1 MTPRV
6 WWCSIWRWRAR
17 MNQSRTWLLASILAS
32 SLFIVAVRA
41 NSETGDEKSW
51 QTKAVM
57 RGWAGLGWARWRAHT
72 QSCRG
77 VNACH
82 RHLQHLQLSQSA
94 ALELSQ
100 SVESAVI
107 TICSSFLRMSLRS
120 EDIFRPFAAVTD
132 NNWRCDTIT
141 SCNVQTWHMR
151 LRLSCKIISPLFSID
166 ERIGSRKLYS
176 IFISNG

>member
-82 RHLQHLQLSQSA
+82 RHLQHLQHCSCLNLFCSHHDMQ
-94 ALELSQ
+94 LQFED
-100 SVESAVI
+100 VTAVWRYLQ
-107 TICSSFLRMSLRS
+107 TICSCDGQQLKMWHNHKLQCADMTHETETKLQNNLSTLLNWWKDRIKKT
-120 EDIFRPFAAVTD
+120 IFY
-132 NNWRCDTIT
+132 IY
-141 SCNVQTWHMR
+141 
-151 LRLSCKIISPLFSID
+151 I
-166 ERIGSRKLYS
+166 
-176 IFISNG
+176 

>member
-94 ALELSQ
+94 EICSHHDMQLQ
-100 SVESAVI
+100 SEDVTAVWRYLQ
-107 TICSSFLRMSLRS
+107 TICSSDGQQLKMWHNHKLQCADMTHETETKLQNNLSTLLNWWKDRIKKT
-120 EDIFRPFAAVTD
+120 IFY
-132 NNWRCDTIT
+132 IY
-141 SCNVQTWHMR
+141 
-151 LRLSCKIISPLFSID
+151 I
-166 ERIGSRKLYS
+166 
-176 IFISNG
+176 